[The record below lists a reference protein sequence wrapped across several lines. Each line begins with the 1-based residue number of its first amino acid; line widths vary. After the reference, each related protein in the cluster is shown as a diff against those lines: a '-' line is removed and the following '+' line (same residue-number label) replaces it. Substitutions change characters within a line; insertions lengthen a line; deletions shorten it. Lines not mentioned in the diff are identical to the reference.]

1 MEPFQLQG
9 DADLLDSVCITD
21 GGMCECLSFTGK
33 LSHLL
38 LADVAAVYTFLD
50 AASSSCAK
58 IALRKAK
65 RIVFFVS
72 WLSFECK
79 NAMRA
84 IMAECAACEDVCVY
98 SAVALPADDPLLQGL
113 DLSCRYLP
121 YAGRAYELQDV
132 ELCILPATATCVGAA
147 SFGHRRD
154 EIGDLLAAQL
164 AGALRYNP
172 SRVSAIFRLKQSHG
186 IFLRL
191 RAFCQ
196 PPLETA
202 LSRRQRFLRCHRAL
216 STCKDRAALRTL
228 FGVG

>member
-1 MEPFQLQG
+1 MGGLPSSAQRQLQQARTPRIAKPIKSEISLRDSRPRMDPFELQG
-9 DADLLDSVCITD
+9 DTDLLDSVCIAD
-21 GGMCECLSFTGK
+21 AGMCECLSFTGK
-33 LSHLL
+33 LSHVL

-50 AASSSCAK
+50 ATSSPCAK
-58 IALRKAK
+58 VALRKAK

-98 SAVALPADDPLLQGL
+98 SAVALPEDDPLLQGL
-113 DLSCRYLP
+113 DSSCRYLP

-132 ELCILPATATCVGAA
+132 ELCILPATATCVDAA

-164 AGALRYNP
+164 AGVFRCHVMRL
-172 SRVSAIFRLKQSHG
+172 SAIF
-186 IFLRL
+186 
-191 RAFCQ
+191 
-196 PPLETA
+196 T
-202 LSRRQRFLRCHRAL
+202 
-216 STCKDRAALRTL
+216 
-228 FGVG
+228 